1 MEMGDSFEYYW
12 EMQRL
17 FESDELRYALAA
29 GATPP
34 LLASGLDGD
43 ARIADLHAAIAAST

>member
-29 GATPP
+29 GR
-34 LLASGLDGD
+34 D
-43 ARIADLHAAIAAST
+43 AAIACFGARRGCADC